1 MQRRAAP
8 VGKPLRQNGI
18 HQRGDRLSTIVVYCG
33 DDEGAKK
40 TAAHLIRGVGFNPVD
55 LGSLS
60 AARYL
65 KPFSLLVA
73 QLALQWLGRPAISL
87 SFERFPK

>member
-1 MQRRAAP
+1 LENPYVRTEYISAVIDYQRS
-8 VGKPLRQNGI
+8 LF
-18 HQRGDRLSTIVVYCG
+18 IV

-40 TAAHLIRGVGFNPVD
+40 TAAHLIRDVGFNPVD

-87 SFERFPK
+87 SLRAISEVGN